1 MSITIHIPTVLRP
14 LTNDQKRID
23 GDGANVREVIENM
36 EIQFPGVKE
45 RLMADGKVHRFLNIY
60 VNDDD
65 IRFAENLDTSVQAGD
80 AITILP
86 AVAGGCG
93 DRLR

>member
-14 LTNDQKRID
+14 LTGDQKRIE
-23 GDGANVREVIENM
+23 GGGENVREVIENM
-36 EIQFPGVKE
+36 ESHYPGIQE

-65 IRFAENLDTSVQAGD
+65 IRFADNLDTPVRTGD
-80 AITILP
+80 SITILP

-93 DRLR
+93 DRLG